1 MKKTLSIILILI
13 TFFVIY
19 FLQIN
24 LFSWFNIYGVSPN
37 LFIILVLIIGLF
49 IGKKVGLALGI
60 VLGLYIDVVN
70 GKIFGQVA
78 LMLGIVGLLGEY
90 LDKSFSKESRIT
102 LMLMVA
108 STTIIY
114 EVGIYIINI
123 IKLNASIEL
132 ALFLKILE
140 IETIYNTIITII
152 MYPIIQRL
160 GEKLE
165 STFKP
170 QTRGMYF

>member
-1 MKKTLSIILILI
+1 MQYLGMVAGILNKLGKIG
-13 TFFVIY
+13 VIVG
-19 FLQIN
+19 FCVGN
-24 LFSWFNIYGVSPN
+24 A
-37 LFIILVLIIGLF
+37 VLT
-49 IGKKVGLALGI
+49 
-60 VLGLYIDVVN
+60 YVVN

-132 ALFLKILE
+132 ALFLKILA

>member
-1 MKKTLSIILILI
+1 MKRRVKSFLLAILMVFTILPTNFTTVEADNKDIQIIIA
-13 TFFVIY
+13 
-19 FLQIN
+19 
-24 LFSWFNIYGVSPN
+24 SNI
-37 LFIILVLIIGLF
+37 
-49 IGKKVGLALGI
+49 
-60 VLGLYIDVVN
+60 
-70 GKIFGQVA
+70 
-78 LMLGIVGLLGEY
+78 GEY

-132 ALFLKILE
+132 ALFLKILA

>member
-70 GKIFGQVA
+70 
-78 LMLGIVGLLGEY
+78 
-90 LDKSFSKESRIT
+90 SKESRIT

-132 ALFLKILE
+132 ALFLKILA

>member
-24 LFSWFNIYGVSPN
+24 LFNWFNIYGVSPN

-49 IGKKVGLALGI
+49 IGKKVGLAFGI
-60 VLGLYIDVVN
+60 VLGLYIDVVD
-70 GKIFGQVA
+70 GKIFGQTA

-102 LMLMVA
+102 LMFMVA

-132 ALFLKILE
+132 ALFLKILA